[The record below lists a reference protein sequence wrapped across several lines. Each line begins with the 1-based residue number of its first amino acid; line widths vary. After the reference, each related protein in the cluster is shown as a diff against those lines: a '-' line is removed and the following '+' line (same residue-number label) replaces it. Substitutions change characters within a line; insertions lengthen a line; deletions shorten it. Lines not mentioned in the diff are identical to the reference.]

1 MSVVDLNFGYNL
13 LQGQY
18 KSNTKNK
25 YNENGKIWSPRKSD
39 VQER

>member
-25 YNENGKIWSPRKSD
+25 MKMEKKWSPRKSD